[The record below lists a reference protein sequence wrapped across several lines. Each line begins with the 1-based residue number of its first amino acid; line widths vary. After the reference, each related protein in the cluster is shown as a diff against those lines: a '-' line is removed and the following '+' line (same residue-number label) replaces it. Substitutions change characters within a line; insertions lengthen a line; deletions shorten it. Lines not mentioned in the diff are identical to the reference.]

1 MLLQILAIDA
11 LMGLGILYG
20 IHIDSVDSVISY
32 AFLLLLWTPFAI
44 KAIIESTTEKE

>member
-1 MLLQILAIDA
+1 MLLQVLSIDV

-20 IHIDSVDSVISY
+20 IHIDSMDSVISY
-32 AFLLLLWTPFAI
+32 TILLLLWTPFAI